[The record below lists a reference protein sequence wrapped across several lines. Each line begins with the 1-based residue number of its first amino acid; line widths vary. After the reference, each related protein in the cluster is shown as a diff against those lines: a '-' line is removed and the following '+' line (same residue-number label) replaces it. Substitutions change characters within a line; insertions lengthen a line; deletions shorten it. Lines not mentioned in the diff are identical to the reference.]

1 MDYYVK
7 MLRFYSA
14 IQGDAVD
21 KTSLPYQT
29 LRQIETDELTRR
41 AASNLGIQ
49 VSSDELGNATDA
61 YIIQLTGGNAT
72 QPGALKELYQ
82 QVLNVVRL
90 SEDELRQVVEA
101 SLLRE
106 KLREYFKEQKVP
118 KEAKQVYLQDIL
130 VDTEGNATEVRNR
143 ILNGEDFATLA
154 KELSLDEVSK
164 QYGGDIGW
172 VPRGVLYPLII
183 PSPEIDNIVFGDG
196 IVFGLEIGNL
206 SQPIE
211 TSEGYYIVKISDIA
225 ESLPIYDGYRDV
237 LAANE
242 LESWLNELRAA
253 SNIKEYLDQ
262 SKINWAMERI
272 Q

>member
-1 MDYYVK
+1 MEYYVK

-14 IQGDAVD
+14 IQGDKVD

-29 LRQIETDELTRR
+29 LGQIENDELTRR

-61 YIIQLTGGNAT
+61 YILQLTGGNAT
-72 QPGALKELYQ
+72 QPGALKELYP

-101 SLLRE
+101 SFLRE

-143 ILNGEDFATLA
+143 LLNGEDFATLA
-154 KELSLDEVSK
+154 KELSLDEISK
-164 QYGGDIGW
+164 QYGGDLGW
-172 VPRGVLYPLII
+172 VPRGILYPQII
-183 PSPEIDNIVFGDG
+183 PSPEIDDVA
-196 IVFGLEIGNL
+196 FGLEKGNI
-206 SQPIE
+206 SQPIS
-211 TSEGYYIVKISDIA
+211 TSEGYYIFKVSDIA
-225 ESLPIYDGYRDV
+225 ENMAIYDEYRDI
-237 LAANE
+237 LAVNE
-242 LESWLNELRAA
+242 LGSWLAELRAA
-253 SNIKEYLDQ
+253 SNIKENLDQ